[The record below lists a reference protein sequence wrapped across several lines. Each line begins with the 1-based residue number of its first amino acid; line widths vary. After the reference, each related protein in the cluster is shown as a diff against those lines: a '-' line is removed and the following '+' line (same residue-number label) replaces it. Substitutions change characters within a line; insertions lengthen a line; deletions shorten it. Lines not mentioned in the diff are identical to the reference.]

1 MHLSHSRRKSLHL
14 NSTMGWELRKSL
26 HSNSTSGWEF
36 AEKSFAF
43 DSWNR
48 NIFGTRSLPK
58 HDRNH
63 VAASQEICWTII
75 PKKIIKIGDFWTR
88 IAKNKQKF
96 ENKITKMRKC
106 LAKFSRIF
114 EWAASVPVC
123 TLLALLLQASLLR
136 SDSFF
141 SGAVCFVRRT
151 LARSAFH
158 GFSIGFRRWK
168 SVLTVLGKR

>member
-36 AEKSFAF
+36 AEMSIAF

-63 VAASQEICWTII
+63 FLQTSAWIQPSKSPPTIC
-75 PKKIIKIGDFWTR
+75 
-88 IAKNKQKF
+88 
-96 ENKITKMRKC
+96 KC
-106 LAKFSRIF
+106 LQSFPNLLDLPKFDLVSSTREIG
-114 EWAASVPVC
+114 EPSERAAGERDGRPWAPPWGPSARARRDSGPRP
-123 TLLALLLQASLLR
+123 TLRRAAQK
-136 SDSFF
+136 
-141 SGAVCFVRRT
+141 VRRG
-151 LARSAFH
+151 S
-158 GFSIGFRRWK
+158 
-168 SVLTVLGKR
+168 TVELNDSN